1 MEITI
6 HLISERALLHLDEA
20 FISYTSPAVYANAVV
35 GVERGVTVY
44 RPYGSPDWQREHGGI
59 ANVMPEFAQKIA
71 EVAIP
76 FAITFNNERVGMV
89 IHKQFV
95 GLPVFGDEYK
105 IQSTRDGSFMRVKG
119 VEEAVKIVRLYLE
132 MAGDFGE

>member
-20 FISYTSPAVYANAVV
+20 FISYASPTVYANAVV
-35 GVERGVTVY
+35 GVEKGVTVY

-89 IHKQFV
+89 IHKQ
-95 GLPVFGDEYK
+95 GDEYK
-105 IQSTRDGSFMRVKG
+105 IQNTRAGSFMRVKG
-119 VEEAVKIVRLYLE
+119 AEEAVKIVRLYLE